1 MEIFLLLV
9 VILLLVIFHS
19 AKNSKISNL
28 ERKLSN
34 IEEYLKKIQF
44 LQSQQTTTATKEKE
58 EVVVQKPIA
67 PVNPVVIPKVE
78 EPVVKP
84 VSDVKPPVIT
94 PEKKPVEPV
103 VQPVMNVKEKI
114 AEIQIN
120 QPPVKPKQPIAPK
133 ESWYESFRK
142 NNPDLE
148 KFIGENI
155 LSKVAI
161 TILVIGIAFF
171 VKFAIDKDWINE
183 IARVGIGILCGA
195 IVLGFAHRL
204 HKRFKAFSSVLVA
217 GGIAI
222 FYFTIGI
229 AFHEYHLF
237 GQSMAFVIML
247 LITAFS
253 VFISVLYDRVELAA
267 LSLIGGFATPFMV
280 STGQGN
286 YIVLFIYVLVLDLG
300 MLVLAYLRKWNL
312 VNIMAYCFTMI
323 LYFGWL
329 QTKVIGEAN
338 PPYKGAMIF
347 AAIFYVVFMLMN
359 IINNVKE
366 KRQFGAIELSI
377 LISNTFL
384 FYGAGMQILHHYHPE
399 LKGFFSLLMA
409 LFNLVCS
416 WLLYKKLKSDNKL
429 VYLMIGLTLTF
440 ITLVAPVQ
448 LQGNYITIFWALEAA
463 LLIWLAQKSGIALYR
478 FASSLITILMCFSLF
493 MDWAQVYTSYH
504 ETSLAVLLNKGFITG
519 FVSSL
524 ALFSIVLLLRKETET
539 VKSLGISFNPK
550 AYGNLLSIGFIV
562 LLYFTGLFETI
573 YQLNERLYYGTSI
586 AIMIGSYHMV
596 FFSLL
601 NIAVNKLDNNGAR
614 VTLYVFNFINIALF
628 VLIFTAFPVLD
639 FKESLFGN
647 DTNQLGFIFH
657 YVSLACL
664 VFMVFQMHKAI
675 NRPGS
680 TIKYSKALNT
690 VLISIAAVYVASS
703 ELILHVFKLTLPA
716 HFATI
721 NEELTS
727 KYIEYDIAETH
738 VVKIG
743 FPILWGILAFLFLFI
758 GMKRSNKTFRI
769 VSLVLIAI
777 ILLKLFTYD
786 IKDASEA
793 GKIVAF
799 IILGVVLLIIS
810 FMYQK
815 IKALLLDDDQKKDA
829 SSNPVTVANEK
840 PDTKPD
846 ETI

>member
-1 MEIFLLLV
+1 MEYFLLLV

-19 AKNSKISNL
+19 VKNSKISRL
-28 ERKLSN
+28 EKKLSN

-44 LQSQQTTTATKEKE
+44 LQSQQTIAPVKEKVE
-58 EVVVQKPIA
+58 PVVQKPVP
-67 PVNPVVIPKVE
+67 PVSPVIIPTVE

-84 VSDVKPPVIT
+84 VSDVKPPVIE

-103 VQPVMNVKEKI
+103 KPELVHETKQPVVQIVQPVNV
-114 AEIQIN
+114 
-120 QPPVKPKQPIAPK
+120 PKQPVAPK

-171 VKFAIDKDWINE
+171 VKFAIDKEWINE
-183 IARVGIGILCGA
+183 VARVGIGVLCGG

-237 GQSMAFVIML
+237 GQTMAFVIML

-286 YIVLFIYVLVLDLG
+286 YMVLFIYVLVLDLG

-312 VNIMAYCFTMI
+312 VNIMAYCFTVI
-323 LYFGWL
+323 LYMGWL
-329 QTKVIGEAN
+329 ETKVIGEENA
-338 PPYKGAMIF
+338 PYKGAMIF
-347 AAIFYVVFMLMN
+347 AAIFYVVFVLMN

-366 KRQFGAIELSI
+366 KRKFGAMELSI

-384 FYGAGMQILHHYHPE
+384 FYGEGMQILHNYHPE
-399 LKGFFSLLMA
+399 LKGLFSLLMA

-448 LQGNYITIFWALEAA
+448 LQGNYITIFWALEAV
-463 LLIWLAQKSGIALYR
+463 LLIWLAQKSGIAIYR
-478 FASSLITILMCFSLF
+478 FASCLITILMCFSLF
-493 MDWAQVYTSYH
+493 MDWGQVYISYH
-504 ETSLAVLLNKGFITG
+504 KTTEDILLNKGFITG
-519 FVSSL
+519 FVSSAALL
-524 ALFSIVLLLRKETET
+524 AIVLLLRKETET

-562 LLYFTGLFETI
+562 LLYFTGMFETS
-573 YQLNERLYYGTSI
+573 YQLTQRVYYGVSI
-586 AIMIGSYHMV
+586 AIMVGSYHLL

-601 NIAVNKLDNNGAR
+601 NLAANKLDQNGAR
-614 VTLYVFNFINIALF
+614 VTLYVFNFINAALF
-628 VLIFTAFPVLD
+628 VLFFTAFPVLD
-639 FKESLFGN
+639 LKENLFNGYE
-647 DTNQLGFIFH
+647 NQLGFIFH
-657 YVSLACL
+657 YISIACL
-664 VFMVFQMHKAI
+664 VFIIFQMHKAI

-680 TIKYSKALNT
+680 TIKYSRALNT
-690 VLISIAAVYVASS
+690 VLLSVAVLYLASS
-703 ELILHVFKLTLPA
+703 ELILHVFKITLPA
-716 HFATI
+716 QFASI
-721 NEELTS
+721 NEEITS
-727 KYIEYDIAETH
+727 KYEVYGIAKTH
-738 VVKIG
+738 VIKIG
-743 FPILWGILAFLFLFI
+743 FPILWGVLAFLFLFI

-815 IKALLLDDDQKKDA
+815 IKALLLDDDQKKDTSTGSATAA
-829 SSNPVTVANEK
+829 SEK
-840 PDTKPD
+840 PVDKPD
-846 ETI
+846 ETV

>member
-19 AKNSKISNL
+19 VKNSKISRL
-28 ERKLSN
+28 EKKLSN

-44 LQSQQTTTATKEKE
+44 LQSQQTQAPVKDKQET
-58 EVVVQKPIA
+58 VVQKPVT
-67 PVNPVVIPKVE
+67 PVNPVIIPKVE
-78 EPVVKP
+78 EPVVKQ
-84 VSDVKPPVIT
+84 VSDTRPPVIE
-94 PEKKPVEPV
+94 PEKKPVEQA
-103 VQPVMNVKEKI
+103 VQPVMNAEEKI
-114 AEIQIN
+114 AEIQVN
-120 QPPVKPKQPIAPK
+120 QPPVTPKQPFVPK

-171 VKFAIDKDWINE
+171 VKFAIDKEWINE
-183 IARVGIGILCGA
+183 AARVGIGILCGG

-217 GGIAI
+217 GGIAV

-237 GQSMAFVIML
+237 GQTTAFIIML

-253 VFISVLYDRVELAA
+253 VFISVLYDRAELAA

-280 STGQGN
+280 STGEGN
-286 YIVLFIYVLVLDLG
+286 YMVLFIYVLVLDLG

-312 VNIMAYCFTMI
+312 INIMAYCFTMA

-347 AAIFYVVFMLMN
+347 AALFYVVFVLMN

-366 KRQFGAIELSI
+366 KRQFGALELSI

-384 FYGAGMQILHHYHPE
+384 FYGAGMEILHNYHPE
-399 LKGFFSLLMA
+399 LKGLFSLLMA

-416 WLLYKKLKSDNKL
+416 WLLYKKLKSDPKL

-448 LQGNYITIFWALEAA
+448 LQGNYITIFWALEAV

-478 FASSLITILMCFSLF
+478 FASGIITGLMCFSLF
-493 MDWAQVYTSYH
+493 MDWGQVYTTYQNTI
-504 ETSLAVLLNKGFITG
+504 EDIVLNKGFITG

-524 ALFSIVLLLRKETET
+524 ALLAIVLLLRKETEQ
-539 VKSLGISFNPK
+539 VKSFGITLNPK
-550 AYGNLLSIGFIV
+550 AYRNLLSIGFVV
-562 LLYFTGLFETI
+562 LLYFTGMFEVG
-573 YQLNERLYYGTSI
+573 YQLTQRVYYGVSI
-586 AIMIGSYHMV
+586 AIMIGSYHLL

-601 NIAVNKLDNNGAR
+601 NLAVNKLEQDAAR
-614 VTLYVFNFINIALF
+614 PALYVFNFINAAVF
-628 VLIFTAFPVLD
+628 VLFFTAFPVLD
-639 FKESLFGN
+639 LKENLFN
-647 DTNQLGFIFH
+647 SYENQLGFIFH
-657 YVSLACL
+657 YVSIACL
-664 VFMVFQMHKAI
+664 VFTVFQMHKAI

-680 TIKYSKALNT
+680 TIKYNKALNT
-690 VLISIAAVYVASS
+690 VLLSVAVVYLASS
-703 ELILHVFKLTLPA
+703 ELVLHVFKITLPA
-716 HFATI
+716 QFASI

-727 KYIEYDIAETH
+727 KYEVYDAVKAHI
-738 VVKIG
+738 VKIG
-743 FPILWGILAFLFLFI
+743 FPILWGVLAFLFLFI

-815 IKALLLDDDQKKDA
+815 IKALLLDDDQKKEE
-829 SSNPVTVANEK
+829 PV
-840 PDTKPD
+840 TKPD
-846 ETI
+846 ETV

>member
-1 MEIFLLLV
+1 MEYFLLLV

-19 AKNSKISNL
+19 VKNSKISRL
-28 ERKLSN
+28 EKKLSN

-44 LQSQQTTTATKEKE
+44 LQSQQTIAPVKEKVE
-58 EVVVQKPIA
+58 PVVQKPVP
-67 PVNPVVIPKVE
+67 PVSPVIIPTVE

-84 VSDVKPPVIT
+84 VSDVKPPVIE

-103 VQPVMNVKEKI
+103 KPELVHETKQPVVQIVQPVNV
-114 AEIQIN
+114 
-120 QPPVKPKQPIAPK
+120 PKQPVAPK

-171 VKFAIDKDWINE
+171 VKFAIDKEWINE
-183 IARVGIGILCGA
+183 VARVGIGVLCGG

-237 GQSMAFVIML
+237 GQTMAFVIML

-286 YIVLFIYVLVLDLG
+286 YMVLFIYVLVLDLG

-312 VNIMAYCFTMI
+312 VNIMAYCFTVI
-323 LYFGWL
+323 LYMGWL
-329 QTKVIGEAN
+329 ETKVIGEENA
-338 PPYKGAMIF
+338 PYKGAMIF
-347 AAIFYVVFMLMN
+347 AAIFYVVFVLMN

-366 KRQFGAIELSI
+366 KRKFGAMELSI

-384 FYGAGMQILHHYHPE
+384 FYGEGMQILHNYHPE
-399 LKGFFSLLMA
+399 LKGLFSLLMA

-448 LQGNYITIFWALEAA
+448 LQGNYITIFWALEAV
-463 LLIWLAQKSGIALYR
+463 LLIWLAQKSGIAIYR
-478 FASSLITILMCFSLF
+478 FASCLITILMCFSLF
-493 MDWAQVYTSYH
+493 MDWGQVYISYH
-504 ETSLAVLLNKGFITG
+504 KTTEDILLNKGFITG
-519 FVSSL
+519 FVSSAALL
-524 ALFSIVLLLRKETET
+524 AIVLLLRKETET

-562 LLYFTGLFETI
+562 LLYFTGMFETS
-573 YQLNERLYYGTSI
+573 YQLTQRVYYGVSI
-586 AIMIGSYHMV
+586 AIMVGSYHLL

-601 NIAVNKLDNNGAR
+601 NLAANKLDQNGAR
-614 VTLYVFNFINIALF
+614 VTLYVFNFINAALF
-628 VLIFTAFPVLD
+628 VLFFTAFPVLD
-639 FKESLFGN
+639 LKENLFNGYE
-647 DTNQLGFIFH
+647 NQLGFIFH
-657 YVSLACL
+657 YISIACL
-664 VFMVFQMHKAI
+664 VFIIFQMHK
-675 NRPGS
+675 
-680 TIKYSKALNT
+680 
-690 VLISIAAVYVASS
+690 
-703 ELILHVFKLTLPA
+703 
-716 HFATI
+716 
-721 NEELTS
+721 
-727 KYIEYDIAETH
+727 
-738 VVKIG
+738 
-743 FPILWGILAFLFLFI
+743 
-758 GMKRSNKTFRI
+758 
-769 VSLVLIAI
+769 
-777 ILLKLFTYD
+777 
-786 IKDASEA
+786 
-793 GKIVAF
+793 
-799 IILGVVLLIIS
+799 
-810 FMYQK
+810 
-815 IKALLLDDDQKKDA
+815 
-829 SSNPVTVANEK
+829 
-840 PDTKPD
+840 
-846 ETI
+846 